1 MNCSC
6 SLALTSGAHFSIT
19 RRFGSPVSDV
29 RSMRHSLS
37 YSNGCMGGCWTRKLK
52 RRSGG
57 GEYQGFPWRNWIF
70 FITRG
75 DLPVGCR
82 LKCFVSADGMA
93 LKRPRYDNLTRKERR
108 NTRHT
113 VRSPYQITSCTQNGE
128 NWCSFHFLAFL
139 PGIFFLPLVP
149 VTGVFLIK
157 PVPEMSVL
165 AEGQDFHLV
174 LSSFSSNLEIRC
186 HDPLMKRKKP
196 FSCHVKESNQV
207 TIWPS
212 HKYLTSHCTIVSLS
226 HPKMWV
232 ASWTKSVWLILY
244 HPQET

>member
-1 MNCSC
+1 MHGWLLNQKIKKEKWRWWIPRISMEELNFLHHTRWSPCGMQAEVFC
-6 SLALTSGAHFSIT
+6 VCRRDGAKKAKVWQLN
-19 RRFGSPVSDV
+19 PQV
-29 RSMRHSLS
+29 
-37 YSNGCMGGCWTRKLK
+37 K
-52 RRSGG
+52 
-57 GEYQGFPWRNWIF
+57 
-70 FITRG
+70 
-75 DLPVGCR
+75 
-82 LKCFVSADGMA
+82 
-93 LKRPRYDNLTRKERR
+93 R

-113 VRSPYQITSCTQNGE
+113 VRCPYQITSCTQNGE

-165 AEGQDFHLV
+165 AEGQNFHLV

-212 HKYLTSHCTIVSLS
+212 HKYLISHCTIVSLS